1 MALRIDPI
9 RLIRWIS
16 GAHLPDELP
25 ISERDPDPGVM
36 GPESVTW
43 RLHNEQWLILG
54 GARAFLM
61 QAAHPKVAQGA
72 LDFSAYAEDPFG
84 RVFRTV
90 QAMTVLLTGTTHEV
104 NTMARHINRLHQT
117 VQGTLT
123 ESLGKHHAGDPYTG
137 MDPDGLLWVHV
148 VFVSSML
155 SAYRCFVGPVS
166 EADCEAYWQE
176 SLRYA
181 RRLGLTDAMLP
192 PSCAAMEAY
201 EREAIASGEVAVGDG
216 ARTIAQTV
224 LYPPLPWYRR
234 PWWAVVR
241 LITSGQLPPEIRSGY
256 GLRWTWAHKL
266 GFRAAAGTLRLLRR
280 AFPRSLGRSVLVE
293 FAQRRARGELTP
305 PIEQPSQPPAE
316 ASASRAR
323 E

>member
-1 MALRIDPI
+1 MTLRIDPI
-9 RLIRWIS
+9 RLIRWVS
-16 GAHLPDELP
+16 GATLPDDMP
-25 ISERDPDPGVM
+25 ISDRDPDPGVM
-36 GPESVTW
+36 GPGSVTW

-90 QAMTVLLTGTTHEV
+90 QAMTVILTGTTREV
-104 NTMARHINRLHQT
+104 NAMARHINRLHQT

-123 ESLGKHHAGDPYTG
+123 ETLGKHHAGDPYTG

-155 SAYRCFVGPVS
+155 SAYRCFVVPVS
-166 EADCEAYWQE
+166 EADCECYWQE

-181 RRLGLTDAMLP
+181 RRLGLTDAVLP
-192 PSCAAMEAY
+192 PSYAAMKAY
-201 EREAIASGEVAVGDG
+201 EREAIASGEVVVGNG
-216 ARTIAQTV
+216 ARTIAHTV

-241 LITSGQLPPEIRSGY
+241 LITNGQLPAEIRSGY
-256 GLRWTWAHKL
+256 GLRWTWAHRL
-266 GFRAAAGTLRLLRR
+266 GFRVVAGTLRLLRR
-280 AFPRSLGRSVLVE
+280 VFPRSLGRSVLVE
-293 FAQRRARGELTP
+293 FAQQRARGELIP
-305 PIEQPSQPPAE
+305 PTEQPSQPPAE
-316 ASASRAR
+316 ASASRAG

>member
-9 RLIRWIS
+9 RLIRWVS
-16 GAHLPDELP
+16 GATLPDDMP
-25 ISERDPDPGVM
+25 ISDRDPDPGVM
-36 GPESVTW
+36 GPGSVTW
-43 RLHNEQWLILG
+43 RLHSEQWLILG

-90 QAMTVLLTGTTHEV
+90 QAMTVILTGTTHEV

-123 ESLGKHHAGDPYTG
+123 ETLGIYHAGAPYTG

-181 RRLGLTDAMLP
+181 RRLGLTDALLP
-192 PSCAAMEAY
+192 PSYAAMEAY
-201 EREAIASGEVAVGDG
+201 EREAIASGEVVVGNG
-216 ARTIAQTV
+216 ARTIAHTV
-224 LYPPLPWYRR
+224 LYPPLPWYRL
-234 PWWAVVR
+234 PWWGVVR
-241 LITSGQLPPEIRSGY
+241 LITSGQLPAEMRSGY
-256 GLRWTWAHKL
+256 GLRWTWAHRL
-266 GFRAAAGTLRLLRR
+266 GFGVAAGTLRLLRR
-280 AFPRSLGRSVLVE
+280 VFPTSLGHSVLVE
-293 FAQRRARGELTP
+293 FARQRARGELASP
-305 PIEQPSQPPAE
+305 AEQPSQPPAE
-316 ASASRAR
+316 ASASSAR